1 VGDMTGSGQVLRSFR
16 VRGRRPRLVAGLV
29 SDSMIYTHRGAEH
42 VDLTSTEPGCTL
54 ALGRLNSHLGLPS
67 C

>member
-1 VGDMTGSGQVLRSFR
+1 MGDMTGSGQVLRSFR
-16 VRGRRPRLVAGLV
+16 FRGLRPGLVAGLV
-29 SDSMIYTHRGAEH
+29 SGSMIYTHRGI
-42 VDLTSTEPGCTL
+42 EPGCTL

>member
-1 VGDMTGSGQVLRSFR
+1 MTGSGQVLRSFR
-16 VRGRRPRLVAGLV
+16 FRGRRPRLVAGLV
-29 SDSMIYTHRGAEH
+29 SDSMISAHCGVEH

-54 ALGRLNSHLGLPS
+54 ALGRLNTQLGLPF

>member
-1 VGDMTGSGQVLRSFR
+1 MTGSGQVLRSFR
-16 VRGRRPRLVAGLV
+16 FRGLRPGLVAGLV
-29 SDSMIYTHRGAEH
+29 SDSMIPIHRGVEH